1 MLKVQVTI
9 TEVLGA
15 AVTVDGLGGLVLSC
29 QFSGLS
35 KCVGL
40 SSQKDNWELAL
51 KRFIMKRSAPGCCMR
66 FFHVPYLGYRLLATL
81 LVLLVL
87 SSLTLAG
94 NTPPPKMSKE
104 TREEIVHVFT
114 AELVYIRANF
124 PMGQTGLKLRNGTVT
139 PTGPELEHLMALW
152 GPAAKPGDRA
162 RISDVVFKDDHIHFE
177 INGGPVKKQK
187 WYQHITVVGSSASV
201 PVAPGDASA
210 NARGSFVDLYF
221 DKYVPEI
228 EGPEL
233 KQLLRPVFD
242 FDSKSALDAY
252 LETVPPQ
259 VKEAIKNHHV
269 LVGMNHE
276 MVIYAMGRPPKKVR
290 ETANEVEYEEWIYGM
305 PPQDVDFVRFV
316 GDEVVRVESM
326 KVNGE
331 KIVRVE
337 KEVDLGA
344 ATVAK
349 KQEERPVN
357 APTLRRP
364 GEEMPESTPANPSS
378 GPPIAP
384 VPPPSGPGSGP
395 PPPDRVLAPTP
406 AMW

>member
-1 MLKVQVTI
+1 
-9 TEVLGA
+9 
-15 AVTVDGLGGLVLSC
+15 
-29 QFSGLS
+29 
-35 KCVGL
+35 
-40 SSQKDNWELAL
+40 
-51 KRFIMKRSAPGCCMR
+51 
-66 FFHVPYLGYRLLATL
+66 
-81 LVLLVL
+81 L

-94 NTPPPKMSKE
+94 NTPPHKMSKE

-124 PMGQTGLKLRNGTVT
+124 PMGQTGLRLRDGTVT

-187 WYQHITVVGSSASV
+187 WYQHITVVGSSASA

-290 ETANEVEYEEWIYGM
+290 ETANEVEYEEWIYGV

-316 GDEVVRVESM
+316 GDEVVRVETM

-331 KIVRVE
+331 KMVRVD

-344 ATVAK
+344 ATVAT
-349 KQEERPVN
+349 KQEARPAT

-378 GPPIAP
+378 APPMAP
-384 VPPPSGPGSGP
+384 APPPSGPGSGP
-395 PPPDRVLAPTP
+395 PPDRSFPPTP
-406 AMW
+406 TMW